1 MTKPIRS
8 PLVDTVIGCAIE
20 VHRALGPGLLE
31 SAYDRCLLHEFS
43 LRGVQFA
50 HQVGVPVMYKDMRI
64 ECGYRADY
72 LIDRSLVL
80 ELKAV
85 DSVLPIHQAQVLT
98 YAKLM
103 KVNRA
108 LLINFN
114 VTRLVDGLKSFLVS

>member
-1 MTKPIRS
+1 MTIPIRD
-8 PLVDTVIGCAIE
+8 PLVEIVIGCAIE

-31 SAYDRCLLHEFS
+31 SAYDRCLSYEFV
-43 LRGVQFA
+43 LRGVRFI
-50 HQVGVPVMYKDMRI
+50 HQAPIPVMYKDLRI

-72 LIDRSLVL
+72 IIDGSLVL

-85 DSVLPIHQAQVLT
+85 EHVLPIHQAQVIT
-98 YAKLM
+98 YGKLM

-114 VTRLVDGLKSFLVS
+114 VTRLVDGVKSFLIS